1 MNKKLHILF
10 ALRPDYKE
18 NPGGDTIQME
28 TWCSSLQKCGY
39 SITLSCDCGD
49 ESILKQ
55 CDIIFI
61 WHLER
66 VHESFPWWKRAASKN
81 IPVVLVPTCWHAE
94 KRFFGY
100 SLFKQAELL
109 IRSFFCKPSM
119 LFYSWSHCKKIM
131 LTKSALLIVNSNAER
146 NLLIQEGAKAA
157 SLAVVPNVVTQ
168 ASIAIEPL
176 KWEDRTRVA
185 CIGHFCP
192 RKNQLALINALKGL
206 SIRITFVGG
215 ARPMHKRYMNQCI
228 NAAAG
233 QHEFLGKLSH
243 EETLQVI
250 KTCKYAVSTS
260 LAETPGIANLEA
272 AIVGCGLIL
281 PALAPIQEYFYGC
294 PVHYIEPRNIDPK
307 ALERMLS
314 VPPDPVLRQRM
325 REKYT
330 EDVLPEFWARQDLAR
345 ISMQSTGET
354 NAN

>member
-39 SITLSCDCGD
+39 TITLSCDCGD
-49 ESILKQ
+49 ESVLKQ

-66 VHESFPWWKRAASKN
+66 VHESFPWWKRATSKN
-81 IPVVLVPTCWHAE
+81 IPVVLVPTCWHGE

-100 SLFKQAELL
+100 SLLKQAELL
-109 IRSFFCKPSM
+109 IRSFFCKSI
-119 LFYSWSHCKKIM
+119 LFYSWSHCRKIM

-146 NLLIQEGAKAA
+146 NLLIQEGAKSA
-157 SLAVVPNVVTQ
+157 SLTVIPNVVTQ

-192 RKNQLALINALKGL
+192 RKNQLALINALKGS

-281 PALAPIQEYFYGC
+281 PVLAPIQEYFYGC
-294 PVHYIEPRNIDPK
+294 PVHYIEPCNID
-307 ALERMLS
+307 
-314 VPPDPVLRQRM
+314 PDPVLRQRM